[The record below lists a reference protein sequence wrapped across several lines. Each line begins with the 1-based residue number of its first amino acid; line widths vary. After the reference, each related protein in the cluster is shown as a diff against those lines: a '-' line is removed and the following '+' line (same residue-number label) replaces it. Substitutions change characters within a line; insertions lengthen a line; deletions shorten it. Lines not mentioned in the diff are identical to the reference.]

1 MTLEIGY
8 VSTYVPRKCG
18 LATYTHHLRQSV
30 RRAAG
35 SSAADQVIAMLGPD
49 EDVKNYNRS
58 YWFLRRDE
66 RRDYARIARRVN
78 ESRIGVVSLQH
89 EFGIFGGEAGA
100 YILDFIDALHK
111 PLVTTFHTVFRKP
124 MSPYREV
131 QKEIAERSDR
141 IVVMNRQAIE
151 YLVEA
156 FGISPSK
163 IHYLPHGTPV
173 RSVTPRAELRKRFGW
188 QDRAVIVTFG
198 LLGPS
203 KGIEFMLDAMPDI
216 VREVPNALY
225 VIAGQTHPEIVKR
238 EGEAYRESL
247 VRRIHALGIDDH
259 VVMLNRYMSE
269 ADIVDLITAADLYV
283 TPYPNMEQITSG
295 TLAYAVGMGQVVL
308 TTPYAYARDLLK
320 DVPELLVPYGDT
332 RAWAERAVEV
342 LTNPEKRAKYA
353 ERISAIGADMT
364 WPRVGERHW
373 QLFHDVAL
381 QARRR
386 ASGVKG
392 FAVIAH

>member
-30 RRAAG
+30 RQAAG
-35 SSAADQVIAMLGPD
+35 SAAADQVIAMLAPD
-49 EDVKNYNRS
+49 EDMKDYNRS
-58 YWFLRRDE
+58 YWFLRREE

-78 ESRIGVVSLQH
+78 DSRIGVVSLQH

-100 YILDFIDALHK
+100 YILDFIHTLDK
-111 PLVTTFHTVFRKP
+111 PLVTTFHTVFQKP

-131 QKEIAERSDR
+131 QKEIAQRSDA
-141 IVVMNRQAIE
+141 IVVMNRQAID
-151 YLVEA
+151 YLVDA
-156 FGISPSK
+156 FAISPSK
-163 IHYLPHGTPV
+163 IHYLPHGTPT
-173 RSVTPRAELRKRFGW
+173 RSLTPRDELRRRFGW
-188 QDRAVIVTFG
+188 QNRAVIVTFG

-203 KGIEFMLDAMPDI
+203 KGIEFMLDAMPAI
-216 VREVPNALY
+216 VRKVPNALY

-247 VRRIHALGIDDH
+247 MRRVKELRLDDH
-259 VVMLNRYMSE
+259 VVMLNQYMSE
-269 ADIVDLITAADLYV
+269 SDIVDLITAADLYV

-295 TLAYAVGMGQVVL
+295 TLAYAVGIGQVVL

-320 DVPELLVPYGDT
+320 DVPELLVPFGDT
-332 RAWAERAVEV
+332 RAWAERAIEI
-342 LTNPEKRAKYA
+342 LSDEGHRARYA
-353 ERISAIGADMT
+353 ERISAIGNEMT
-364 WPRVGERHW
+364 WPRVGERYW
-373 QLFHDVAL
+373 QLIQAVAR
-381 QARRR
+381 QADQV